1 MLAIS
6 GSTRSASANTALC
19 RTAATC
25 APDGAEVTVY
35 EGMADLP
42 HFNPDDDHEPLPP
55 AVAGLRGAIEGCDAV
70 LFCVPEYAG
79 ALPGSMKNLLD
90 WTVGATVMTGK
101 AVAWVNVSSDAR
113 RGAGALAELTTVLGY
128 VQVVVVE
135 GACTHIPLTR
145 EMLDA
150 QGVVTDP
157 ATRTAITETLS
168 ALLTAREQMPG

>member
-6 GSTRSASANTALC
+6 GSTRSASTNTALC
-19 RTAATC
+19 RTAAAC
-25 APDGAEVTVY
+25 APLGVEVTVF

-55 AVAGLRGAIEGCDAV
+55 AVAGLRAAIQGCDAV
-70 LFCVPEYAG
+70 LFCAPEYAG
-79 ALPGSMKNLLD
+79 ALPGSMKNLLE

-101 AVAWVNVSSDAR
+101 AVAWVNVAPDAR
-113 RGAGALAELTTVLGY
+113 RGAGALAELATVLGY
-128 VQVVVVE
+128 VQAVVVT
-135 GACTHIPLTR
+135 GAGAHVPIAR

-157 ATRTAITETLS
+157 AARSAITDTIG
-168 ALLTAREQMPG
+168 ALLAARGSRSS